1 MMWTAIWFVI
11 NMFFVASV
19 ITLLF
24 MHRSVAEAGQDPAGA
39 ERLASAKK
47 RRKVVSVISLLLFLA
62 MCASFLINMRLN
74 G

>member
-24 MHRSVAEAGQDPAGA
+24 MHRSVTEAALDPSGG
-39 ERLASAKK
+39 ERLAAAKT
-47 RRKVVSVISLLLFLA
+47 RRKWVSIVSMVLFLA

>member
-1 MMWTAIWFVI
+1 MMWTAIWFVV
-11 NMFFVASV
+11 NMLFVASV

-24 MHRSVAEAGQDPAGA
+24 MHRFVTEAAMDPAGVQ
-39 ERLASAKK
+39 RLAVAK
-47 RRKVVSVISLLLFLA
+47 RRRKIVSFVSLLLFLA

>member
-1 MMWTAIWFVI
+1 MMWTAIWFVV

-24 MHRSVAEAGQDPAGA
+24 MHRSVAEAAQDPAGVQRHA
-39 ERLASAKK
+39 AAKK
-47 RRKVVSVISLLLFLA
+47 RRKFVSVLSLVLFLA

>member
-24 MHRSVAEAGQDPAGA
+24 MHRFVTEAAQNPAGG
-39 ERLASAKK
+39 ERLATAKK
-47 RRKVVSVISLLLFLA
+47 RRKAVSVISVLLFLA

>member
-24 MHRSVAEAGQDPAGA
+24 MHRSVTEAVQDPAGA
-39 ERLASAKK
+39 ARLAAAKK
-47 RRKVVSVISLLLFLA
+47 RRKVVSILSLVLFLA